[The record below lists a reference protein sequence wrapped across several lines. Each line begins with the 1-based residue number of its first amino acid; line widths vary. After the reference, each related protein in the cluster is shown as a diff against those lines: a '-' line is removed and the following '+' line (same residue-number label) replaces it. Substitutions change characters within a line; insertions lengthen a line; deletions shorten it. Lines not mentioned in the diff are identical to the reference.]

1 MLKPGDKLYQAV
13 KLKTKGWV
21 LLPFPMLKVPH
32 SWISPVDVQAK
43 QNLLKEMNRTGDM
56 LQYLGLKFV
65 IFFPRNLIKI
75 GIFDANLYQCKFFFF
90 FSLIDFM
97 KYVNFNAN

>member
-1 MLKPGDKLYQAV
+1 
-13 KLKTKGWV
+13 
-21 LLPFPMLKVPH
+21 
-32 SWISPVDVQAK
+32 
-43 QNLLKEMNRTGDM
+43 MNRTGDM

>member
-1 MLKPGDKLYQAV
+1 
-13 KLKTKGWV
+13 
-21 LLPFPMLKVPH
+21 
-32 SWISPVDVQAK
+32 
-43 QNLLKEMNRTGDM
+43 MNRTGDTAEE

-65 IFFPRNLIKI
+65 IFFPRKLIKI
-75 GIFDANLYQCKFFFF
+75 GIFDAKSYQCKFF